1 MRFHL
6 NWIEYVYSSSTT
18 CSCTTN
24 HEVVLLSCS
33 LSLGYLAYY
42 MMRVHFIVL
51 SFPFQYTFTM
61 QHKCIW
67 QKLSIKRSEVLPLRY
82 DWTVQC
88 VQYPWTVINWVEG
101 VRTRVLH
108 VIQRHKFNKDASH
121 LLCKSW
127 SAFPADLMCAWRR
140 ASCCK
145 RSTERL
151 ANCVEMAVVE
161 ARFAFMSAF
170 RSFSSCACSSSLAFI
185 SMTAVITFAS
195 ARQQL
200 SFPQLSAL
208 ADAITSRAAIMLT
221 RRTSRGKLHFEYNIM
236 Q

>member
-42 MMRVHFIVL
+42 MRVHFIVI
-51 SFPFQYTFTM
+51 SFPFQYYTFTM
-61 QHKCIW
+61 QHNCIW
-67 QKLSIKRSEVLPLRY
+67 QKLSLKRSEVLPLRY
-82 DWTVQC
+82 DWTDTALC
-88 VQYPWTVINWVEG
+88 NA
-101 VRTRVLH
+101 
-108 VIQRHKFNKDASH
+108 FNKDASH

-221 RRTSRGKLHFEYNIM
+221 RKTSRGKLHFEYNIM